1 LPDLIFL
8 AFLKPFFLLAAGS
21 QIFLSLSE
29 VAVFSAELSQVLCL
43 PPHHHHHHHF
53 HVYLV
58 LQAFLE
64 CVLPSQLLLSRE
76 PQVLLF
82 VLGL

>member
-29 VAVFSAELSQVLCL
+29 VAVFSAELSLVFCL
-43 PPHHHHHHHF
+43 PPHHHHRHF

-58 LQAFLE
+58 LQAVLE
-64 CVLPSQLLLSRE
+64 FVLPSQLLLSRE